1 MTKILDEKNELAATP
16 ESNDPVEGLA
26 QSYLEKSPSDVF
38 SDLSQLRFPQNFEP
52 VGVTPVLMAVPV
64 RKTNK
69 TKFARLH
76 PDDWVEAFTLETD
89 DQEIYFVLPK
99 CGAQLGDDLK
109 VVTLFRA
116 VTRQGVELL
125 WPVAL
130 PPEGRAPM
138 AWHTSARSG

>member
-76 PDDWVEAFTLETD
+76 PDDWVEAFTLETA
-89 DQEIYFVLPK
+89 DQQP
-99 CGAQLGDDLK
+99 GDK
-109 VVTLFRA
+109 VPTLTASPSRHRITWFCQTDSSFTAHPISADQPWGRL
-116 VTRQGVELL
+116 RQTV
-125 WPVAL
+125 
-130 PPEGRAPM
+130 R
-138 AWHTSARSG
+138 R

>member
-76 PDDWVEAFTLETD
+76 PDDWVEAFTLETA
-89 DQEIYFVLPK
+89 DQQP
-99 CGAQLGDDLK
+99 GDK
-109 VVTLFRA
+109 VPTLAASPSGHRITWFWHNDSDFTARPISA
-116 VTRQGVELL
+116 DQRWRRSRQRV
-125 WPVAL
+125 
-130 PPEGRAPM
+130 R
-138 AWHTSARSG
+138 R